1 MPSLPSSYRTKGIGL
16 VSDLNGVPVSA
27 SRRVAGSNASWHA
40 SPQDFE
46 SPAWWISSRMTRV

>member
-1 MPSLPSSYRTKGIGL
+1 MPSFPSSYWTNGIGL
-16 VSDLNGVPVSA
+16 VSDRNGVPVSA

-46 SPAWWISSRMTRV
+46 SPA